1 MELVETTT
9 KLKCYHCGEECENEH
24 IRIDDKFFCCEGCKL
39 VYQLLAENNLCD
51 YYSLNEQPGKTQSKN
66 LFKKKYEFLDDDD
79 LKKQLLEFTNDKIS
93 TITFF
98 IPDMHCS
105 SCIWL
110 LENLYKINSGILNS
124 KVNFLEKRISVTFNH
139 YEISLRQLVE
149 LLASIGYEPQ
159 INLSET
165 TEKIRQSRTNYNK
178 KLYYKLGIAGFAF
191 GNIMLLSF
199 PEYLSIDAS
208 SELLKRVF
216 SGFIILLSI
225 PVFFYCAIDYF
236 ISAFKGLRKKII
248 NIDFP
253 LSLGIIVLYL
263 RSLYEIIFQSGA
275 GYMDSF
281 AGLIFF
287 LLLGK
292 LFQNKTYE
300 TLNFERDYKS
310 FFPISVTI
318 KKDGEEKSIP
328 LSKLKVKDKIIVR
341 NNELIPADSYLL
353 KGNANID
360 YSFITGEAEP
370 IQKSVGELIYAGGKQ
385 AGGIIELET
394 AKEVSQ
400 SYLTKLWN
408 QSETGN
414 YKYLKNDEHNLTSW
428 SNFISKYFTFVVL
441 LIAFVSAFYWIKND
455 ITLAVTVFTSVLI
468 VACPCALALSTPFAL
483 GNSLRIFG
491 RNNFYLKNINVIE
504 ELSKATSVVFDKTGT
519 ITSIGNHQINFIGDE
534 LSNEEKIIIKSLV
547 KNSTHPLSKK
557 IFSYLNATDEKRIL
571 PVQNFEEKI
580 GKGMIGLINNKVVK
594 AGSKKFI
601 FEKTNQELQGNDYK
615 FSEVHISID
624 DKYKGTYQIKNSY
637 RENIGRVIK
646 NLIKKY
652 EVYLLSGDNDSEK
665 EKLQNIFEDERK
677 IYFHQ
682 SPFDKLNFIKKLR
695 EKNKVIMIGDGLN
708 DSAALLNSDVGI
720 SVTEDITTFT
730 PASDGILHAD
740 SLKLLD
746 IFLKFSKDSVNVIK
760 VSFIISLLY
769 NLIGLS
775 VAVSGNLSPLFAAI
789 LMPLSSISV
798 VIFTT
803 LMTNILGRK
812 RGLYLN
818 HREHN

>member
-24 IRIDDKFFCCEGCKL
+24 IRIDDKFFCCQGCKL

-51 YYSLNEQPGKTQSKN
+51 YYSLNEQPGKTQNKN
-66 LFKKKYEFLDDDD
+66 LFKKKYEFLDDED
-79 LKKQLLEFTNDKIS
+79 LKKQLLEFTDDKIS
-93 TITFF
+93 TISFF

-110 LENLYKINSGILNS
+110 LENLYKINSGILSS
-124 KVNFLEKRISVTFNH
+124 KVNFLEKRISITFNH

-159 INLSET
+159 INLNET
-165 TEKIRQSRTNYNK
+165 TEKSKSNYNK

-208 SELLKRVF
+208 SELLRKVF

-236 ISAFKGLRKKII
+236 ISAYKGLRKKII

-263 RSLYEIIFQSGA
+263 RSLYEIIFQFGA

-328 LSKLKVKDKIIVR
+328 LSKLKVKDKIIIR

-370 IQKSVGELIYAGGKQ
+370 IQKNVGELIYAGGKQ
-385 AGGIIELET
+385 IGGILELEIS
-394 AKEVSQ
+394 KEVSQ

-414 YKYLKNDEHNLTSW
+414 SNNSKNDEHNLTSW
-428 SNFISKYFTFVVL
+428 SNFISKYFTFAVL
-441 LIAFVSAFYWIKND
+441 LIAFVASLFWMNND
-455 ITLAVTVFTSVLI
+455 ISLAVTVFTSVLI

-483 GNSLRIFG
+483 GNALRIFG

-504 ELSKATSVVFDKTGT
+504 ELSKATTIVFDKTGT
-519 ITSIGNHQINFIGDE
+519 ITSIGNHQINFNGDE
-534 LSNEEKIIIKSLV
+534 LSIEEKIMMKSLV

-557 IFSYLNATDEKRIL
+557 IFSYLNDIDEKRIL

-580 GKGMIGLINNKVVK
+580 GKGMFGIVNGKIIK
-594 AGSKKFI
+594 AGSKKFVLGD
-601 FEKTNQELQGNDYK
+601 TNDGFNKMNYK
-615 FSEVHISID
+615 FSEVYISIEN
-624 DKYKGTYQIKNSY
+624 KFKGTFQIKNSY
-637 RENIGRVIK
+637 RENISSMIK

-665 EKLQNIFEDERK
+665 EKLKNIFEDEKK
-677 IYFHQ
+677 IYFQQ
-682 SPFDKLNFIKKLR
+682 SPFDKLNFIKKLG

-708 DSAALLNSDVGI
+708 DSAALLHSDVGI

-730 PASDGILHAD
+730 PASDGILHSD
-740 SLKLLD
+740 SLKLFD
-746 IFLKFSKDSVNVIK
+746 IFLRFSKDSVNIIK
-760 VSFIISLLY
+760 ASFVISLMY

-803 LMTNILGRK
+803 LMTNFFGKK

-818 HREHN
+818 HSN

>member
-51 YYSLNEQPGKTQSKN
+51 YYSLNEQPGKTQNKN
-66 LFKKKYEFLDDDD
+66 LFKKKYEFLDDED
-79 LKKQLLEFTNDKIS
+79 LKKQLLEFTDDKIS
-93 TITFF
+93 TISFF

-110 LENLYKINSGILNS
+110 LENLYKINSGILSS
-124 KVNFLEKRISVTFNH
+124 KVNFLEKRISITFNH

-159 INLSET
+159 INLNET
-165 TEKIRQSRTNYNK
+165 TEKSKSNYNK

-208 SELLKRVF
+208 SELLRKVF

-236 ISAFKGLRKKII
+236 ISAYKGLRKKII

-263 RSLYEIIFQSGA
+263 RSLYEIIFQFGA

-328 LSKLKVKDKIIVR
+328 LSKLKVKDKIIIR

-370 IQKSVGELIYAGGKQ
+370 IQKNVGELIYAGGKQ
-385 AGGIIELET
+385 IGGILELEIS
-394 AKEVSQ
+394 KEVSQ

-414 YKYLKNDEHNLTSW
+414 SNNSKNDEHNLTSW
-428 SNFISKYFTFVVL
+428 SNFISKYFTFAVL
-441 LIAFVSAFYWIKND
+441 IIAFVASLFWMKND
-455 ITLAVTVFTSVLI
+455 ISLAVTVFTSVLI
-468 VACPCALALSTPFAL
+468 VACPCALGLSTPFAL
-483 GNSLRIFG
+483 GNALRIFG

-504 ELSKATSVVFDKTGT
+504 ELSKATTIVFDKTGT
-519 ITSIGNHQINFIGDE
+519 ITSIGNHQINFNGDE
-534 LSNEEKIIIKSLV
+534 LSIEEKILVKSLV

-557 IFSYLNATDEKRIL
+557 IFSYLNDIDEKRIL

-580 GKGMIGLINNKVVK
+580 GKGMFGIVNGKVIK
-594 AGSKKFI
+594 AGSKKFVLGD
-601 FEKTNQELQGNDYK
+601 TNDGFNKMNYK
-615 FSEVHISID
+615 FSEVYISIEN
-624 DKYKGTYQIKNSY
+624 KFKGTFQIKNSY
-637 RENIGRVIK
+637 RENISLMIK

-665 EKLQNIFEDERK
+665 EKLKNIFEDEKK
-677 IYFHQ
+677 IYFQQ

-708 DSAALLNSDVGI
+708 DSAALLHSDVGI

-730 PASDGILHAD
+730 PASDGILHSD
-740 SLKLLD
+740 SLKLFD
-746 IFLKFSKDSVNVIK
+746 IFLRFSKDSVNIIK
-760 VSFIISLLY
+760 ASFVISLMY

-803 LMTNILGRK
+803 LMTNFFGKK

-818 HREHN
+818 HSN

>member
-51 YYSLNEQPGKTQSKN
+51 YYSLNEQPGKTQNKN
-66 LFKKKYEFLDDDD
+66 LFKKKYEFLDDED
-79 LKKQLLEFTNDKIS
+79 LKKQLLEFTDDKIS
-93 TITFF
+93 TISFF

-110 LENLYKINSGILNS
+110 LENLYKINSGILSS
-124 KVNFLEKRISVTFNH
+124 KVNFLEKRISITFNH

-159 INLSET
+159 INLNET
-165 TEKIRQSRTNYNK
+165 TEKSKSNYNK

-208 SELLKRVF
+208 SELLRKVF

-236 ISAFKGLRKKII
+236 ISAYKGLRKKII

-263 RSLYEIIFQSGA
+263 RSLYEIIFQFGA

-328 LSKLKVKDKIIVR
+328 LSKLKVKDKIIIR

-370 IQKSVGELIYAGGKQ
+370 IQKNVGELIYAGGKQ
-385 AGGIIELET
+385 IGGILELEIS
-394 AKEVSQ
+394 KEVSQ

-414 YKYLKNDEHNLTSW
+414 SNNSKNDEHNLTSW
-428 SNFISKYFTFVVL
+428 SNFISKYFTFAVL
-441 LIAFVSAFYWIKND
+441 IIAFAFSLFWMKND
-455 ITLAVTVFTSVLI
+455 ISLAVTVFTSVLI

-483 GNSLRIFG
+483 GNALRIFG

-504 ELSKATSVVFDKTGT
+504 ELSKATTIVFDKTGT
-519 ITSIGNHQINFIGDE
+519 ITSIGNHQINFNGDE
-534 LSNEEKIIIKSLV
+534 LSIEEKIMMKSLV

-557 IFSYLNATDEKRIL
+557 IFSYLNDIDEKRIL

-580 GKGMIGLINNKVVK
+580 GKGMFGIVNGKVIK
-594 AGSKKFI
+594 AGSKKFVLGD
-601 FEKTNQELQGNDYK
+601 TNDGFNKMNYK
-615 FSEVHISID
+615 FSEVYISIEN
-624 DKYKGTYQIKNSY
+624 KFKGTFQIKNSY
-637 RENIGRVIK
+637 RENISSMIK

-665 EKLQNIFEDERK
+665 EKLKNIFEDEKK
-677 IYFHQ
+677 IYFQQ

-708 DSAALLNSDVGI
+708 DSAALLHSDVGI

-730 PASDGILHAD
+730 PASDGILHSD
-740 SLKLLD
+740 SLKLFD
-746 IFLKFSKDSVNVIK
+746 IFLRFSKDSVNIIK
-760 VSFIISLLY
+760 ASFVISLMY

-803 LMTNILGRK
+803 LMTNFFGKK

-818 HREHN
+818 HSN

>member
-1 MELVETTT
+1 MNLSETEV
-9 KLKCYHCGEECENEH
+9 KLKCYHCGEDCGNDR
-24 IRIDDKFFCCEGCKL
+24 IRIDDKLFCCEGCKL
-39 VYQLLAENNLCD
+39 VYELLEENNLCN
-51 YYSLNEQPGKTQSKN
+51 YYTLNEQPGKTQNKN
-66 LFKKKYEFLDDDD
+66 LFKKKYEFLDDED
-79 LKKQLLEFTNDKIS
+79 LKKQLLEFTDSKIS
-93 TITFF
+93 TVSLF
-98 IPDMHCS
+98 IPDLHCS

-124 KVNFLEKRISVTFNH
+124 KVNFLAKRINITFNH
-139 YEISLRQLVE
+139 NEISLRQLVE
-149 LLASIGYEPQ
+149 LLSFIGYEPQ
-159 INLSET
+159 ISLNET
-165 TEKIRQSRTNYNK
+165 TEKVKSSYNK
-178 KLYYKLGIAGFAF
+178 KLYYKLGITGFAF

-216 SGFIILLSI
+216 SGLIVLLSI
-225 PVFFYCAIDYF
+225 PVFFYCSIDYF

-253 LSLGIIVLYL
+253 LSLGMIVLYF
-263 RSLYEIIFQSGA
+263 RSLYEIILQSGA

-310 FFPISVTI
+310 FFPISVI
-318 KKDGEEKSIP
+318 VRKNGEEKSIP

-341 NNELIPADSYLL
+341 NNELIPADSFLL

-370 IQKSVGELIYAGGKQ
+370 IQKNVGELIYAGGKQ
-385 AGGIIELET
+385 VGGIIELEIT
-394 AKEVSQ
+394 KEVSQ

-408 QSETGN
+408 QADNGN
-414 YKYLKNDEHNLTSW
+414 SNQLKNNEHNLTNW
-428 SNFISKYFTFVVL
+428 SNFISKYFTFAVL
-441 LIAFVSAFYWIKND
+441 LIAFVSALYWIKND

-483 GNSLRIFG
+483 GNALRIFG

-504 ELSKATSVVFDKTGT
+504 ELSKATSIVFDKTGT
-519 ITSIGNHQINFIGDE
+519 ITSTGNHRIKFIGDE
-534 LSNEEKIIIKSLV
+534 LSNEEKIMIKSLV
-547 KNSTHPLSKK
+547 KNSTHPLNKRIYNFIEEK
-557 IFSYLNATDEKRIL
+557 EIFS
-571 PVQNFEEKI
+571 VQNFEEKI
-580 GKGMIGLINNKVVK
+580 GKGMIGFVNGKVIK
-594 AGSKKFI
+594 AGSTKFI
-601 FEKTNQELQGNDYK
+601 FDNTNEDLNNTDYK
-615 FSEVHISID
+615 FSEVNISINN
-624 DKYKGTYQIKNSY
+624 KYKGTYQIKNSY
-637 RENIGRVIK
+637 RENIDKVIK
-646 NLIKKY
+646 NLLKKY
-652 EVYLLSGDNDSEK
+652 EIYLLSGDNDSEK
-665 EKLQNIFEDERK
+665 EQLKNIFEDERK

-682 SPFDKLNFIKKLR
+682 NPFDKLNFIKKLR

-730 PASDGILHAD
+730 PACDGILHSD
-740 SLKLLD
+740 SLKLFD
-746 IFLKFSKDSVNVIK
+746 IFLRFSKDSVNVIK
-760 VSFIISLLY
+760 ASFVISLMY

-803 LMTNILGRK
+803 LMTNFFGRK
-812 RGLYLN
+812 RGLYLDYQN
-818 HREHN
+818 

>member
-24 IRIDDKFFCCEGCKL
+24 IRIDDKFFCCQGCKL

-51 YYSLNEQPGKTQSKN
+51 YYSLNEQPGKTQNKN
-66 LFKKKYEFLDDDD
+66 LFKKKYEFLDDED
-79 LKKQLLEFTNDKIS
+79 LKKQLLEFTDDKIS
-93 TITFF
+93 TISFF

-110 LENLYKINSGILNS
+110 LENLYKINSGILSS
-124 KVNFLEKRISVTFNH
+124 KVNFLEKRISITFNH

-159 INLSET
+159 INLNET
-165 TEKIRQSRTNYNK
+165 TEKSKSNYNK

-208 SELLKRVF
+208 SELLQKVF

-236 ISAFKGLRKKII
+236 ISAYKGLRKKII

-263 RSLYEIIFQSGA
+263 RSLYEIIFQFGA

-300 TLNFERDYKS
+300 ILNFERDYKS

-328 LSKLKVKDKIIVR
+328 LSKLKVKDKIIIR

-370 IQKSVGELIYAGGKQ
+370 IQKNVGELIYAGGKQ
-385 AGGIIELET
+385 IGGILELEIS
-394 AKEVSQ
+394 KEVSQ

-414 YKYLKNDEHNLTSW
+414 SNNSKNDEHNLTSW
-428 SNFISKYFTFVVL
+428 SNFISKYFTFAVL
-441 LIAFVSAFYWIKND
+441 LIAFVASLFWMNND
-455 ITLAVTVFTSVLI
+455 ISLAVTVFTSVLI

-483 GNSLRIFG
+483 GNALRIFG

-504 ELSKATSVVFDKTGT
+504 ELSKATTIVFDKTGT
-519 ITSIGNHQINFIGDE
+519 ITSIGNHQINFNGDE
-534 LSNEEKIIIKSLV
+534 LSIEEKIMMKSLV

-557 IFSYLNATDEKRIL
+557 IFSYLNDIDEKRIL

-580 GKGMIGLINNKVVK
+580 GKGMFGIVNGKIIK
-594 AGSKKFI
+594 AGSKKFVLGD
-601 FEKTNQELQGNDYK
+601 TNDGFNKMNYK
-615 FSEVHISID
+615 FSEVYISIEN
-624 DKYKGTYQIKNSY
+624 KFKGTFQIKNSY
-637 RENIGRVIK
+637 RENISSMIK

-665 EKLQNIFEDERK
+665 EKLKNIFEDEKK
-677 IYFHQ
+677 IYFQQ
-682 SPFDKLNFIKKLR
+682 SPFDKLNFIKKLG

-708 DSAALLNSDVGI
+708 DSAALLHSDVGI

-730 PASDGILHAD
+730 PASDGILHSD
-740 SLKLLD
+740 SLKLFD
-746 IFLKFSKDSVNVIK
+746 IFLRFSKDSVNIIK
-760 VSFIISLLY
+760 ASFVISLMY

-803 LMTNILGRK
+803 LMTNFFGKK

-818 HREHN
+818 HSN